1 MFGFHPIVLTGTHLS
16 VPIQRSEACRAK
28 GNLMRNLVQPPPSLH
43 CNHCDGELR
52 LKRVEPACSP
62 FDSDHEIFLCA
73 KCGHEQAFS
82 VSHDRYAAH
91 TASNMPP
98 AKVE

>member
-1 MFGFHPIVLTGTHLS
+1 
-16 VPIQRSEACRAK
+16 
-28 GNLMRNLVQPPPSLH
+28 MRNLVQPPPSLH

-52 LKRVEPACSP
+52 LKRVEPAGSP
-62 FDSDHEIFLCA
+62 FDLDIEIFICS
-73 KCGHEQAFS
+73 KCGHEQACS

-98 AKVE
+98 AKVD